1 MALVTLVF
9 HVAAANIGI
18 FSVCVDS
25 PEPALKKVCPLFSLL
40 AQRTLN
46 DLRHYFRHVVF
57 HSA

>member
-9 HVAAANIGI
+9 YVAAANINI
-18 FSVCVDS
+18 FAVCLDS
-25 PEPALKKVCPLFSLL
+25 AQSALEKICARFGFL

-57 HSA
+57 HGA